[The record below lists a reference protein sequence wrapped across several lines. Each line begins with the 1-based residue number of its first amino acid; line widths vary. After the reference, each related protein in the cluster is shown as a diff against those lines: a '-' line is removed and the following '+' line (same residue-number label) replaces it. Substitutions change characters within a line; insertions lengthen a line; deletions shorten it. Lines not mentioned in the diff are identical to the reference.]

1 MDSIKKTYTSFPFEW
16 SVKSSSYKIRYRKAF
31 AINVIDE
38 TFCSIINAKGNSIEF
53 SELCYLLGFNLQDL
67 AETDIF
73 NIYLKGLTEYNLIE
87 IDKEIILLTD
97 FGQDALQSK
106 LKYKYYFAATE
117 LLENQTA
124 TGESIDFSFKSL
136 FDIENSLSHEREIT
150 KEIFDN
156 LQLKQKLQL
165 QLFGS
170 DIYRGEII
178 ELYQTDQYISYKSI
192 SLECEPFEIDNLF
205 QLTIYKGGINKP
217 DIQLLID
224 LPENEELKSKL
235 IRRGMYHHILSE
247 NNSISVKDIE
257 TYIDLWNWKE
267 LAENPKTDW
276 NDKNVFKLFLENGD
290 GSVWST
296 ISEKAPEESIKSVIH
311 LYAEYWNWSKLTG
324 NFDDNF
330 INEHI
335 ENYNWDFE
343 ELSYKNAAF
352 VVKIATLRRAKHLK
366 FWEDQIQKN
375 SDNNASIKELSKSKN
390 YDIKSLKIE
399 QQVEIV
405 ELLTLETLKSEGW
418 DWNYLS
424 LNLPDDFIESHIDEF
439 PWDYYVITEVKSE
452 ILRNLFRKQV
462 KISYAHIL
470 LSKPWNWKF
479 ISAKFDINFLYKE
492 ISSLATKLE
501 WHTVLERFFSDE
513 EISAKCLKEESF
525 KSLLKQYLPDN
536 FVVAHQKYLWT
547 TSLIDFFEQQNLIQW
562 ESKAYINGF
571 DTNEN
576 VEWDNTCFQKYHSR
590 ITSEK
595 GFLNVSK
602 QISDYSLIEEFP
614 DFAWNWEGVSKNKNL
629 IDNLPF
635 IERAF
640 VGEFSF
646 SNNLLWSEILSQST
660 FDFSFWNNNLESFN
674 NATNNE
680 KQSQF
685 WVSLTQKEEQ
695 EYIFANSHFP
705 WDWTFITE
713 NSTEETILDSFDD
726 IDLFEKWDWKIA
738 TRKLDKE
745 TVLDILEDLAR
756 FIDWKFLIT
765 EVFTIENELAMDKQL
780 PRIAACL
787 SVVNNELRKDIWR
800 ALTIK
805 FPFEILFPI
814 VKATHSLDLF
824 EWDWDY
830 ISNHKFF
837 PTDIATLNLFQKKI
851 NWSILSESNAIQ
863 QKFNPKSWNTGKE
876 WFSNIDRYLQKF
888 DNNWDWKVLSQN
900 RNINYNRLL
909 LQKYKGENWDWEY
922 LTEFGGFLLQQ
933 KRDNEKYLEQILKQF
948 QKIKFDIL
956 SKRKDINIDSDLIL
970 STKDKNWDWQILSEN
985 KKAEISIELILEL
998 KNKNWNWKA
1007 ISQRKKIDFTNET
1020 FIQLLDKDWDWEYLS
1035 NDTNIEFNAEFIERT
1050 KSKPWNWKN
1059 VSRHKFF
1066 VPTIELLSLT
1076 KDFDLDWEYLS
1087 KHSGLNPTKE
1097 LLAKFEN
1104 KWDWHSITENP
1115 QINFTDIAFIERFA
1129 DKWNWRFICESGKLL
1144 LNSQVL
1150 NQFKE
1155 HLEWDLISSNN
1166 NIDFTVEI
1174 IQEFKPFWN
1183 WTALKNNKRVEELLG
1198 NYVNNEI
1205 NNSSTL
1211 NFIDR
1216 IEQQWSK
1223 WKGSIYHFSH
1233 IDNAVEIIKNR
1244 KIQSRNKA
1252 TIKGDAA
1259 GNVVHL
1265 RNDAHDYARFYFRPH
1280 TPTQFYNEFLGKNTS
1295 DGYDSK
1301 TFGWVSWY
1309 EKARG
1314 LGFPKCPIPIFFRFS
1329 LQDVLFKNE
1338 EQCCISN
1345 GNMQTG
1351 STQFGSIEKMI
1362 NRFGFD
1368 DLYYTPQQYATK
1380 EDYNRYRNY
1389 AQQEF
1394 LVKDE
1399 LTFDDLSDFEIVCPS
1414 EADRTL
1420 LKNLLGN
1427 EHKDIFSKIVVD
1439 RRYYNNENPRVRI
1452 EEEDF
1457 ELHIKSEFNGQGYFI
1472 LNGTSNI
1479 KEIEILAGD
1488 ISKMDNDKIIFNS
1501 YVSLGNLRQN
1511 IRLSF
1516 IDESNRNWFVYA
1528 NKKKSLAQNMV
1539 LTHSVWD
1546 EIIEINYLLN
1556 TKLEKSK
1563 LLSLLDEQNYNPYSL
1578 YEMAFGVK
1586 YIFQNI
1592 PIDKDRIKLFSCSN
1606 TKLAN
1611 LQALYS
1617 FNKLQAVWAYDIM
1630 EDFQKYQTERKQ
1642 LEKENLVTV
1651 FGDMDEDTILI
1662 DGNDNFHL
1670 YFNLR
1675 LIFDHYN
1682 EVYSNINLIKIL
1694 CKCEE
1699 LESYYNKRIRHYS
1712 LNTHTVLVINQYCSY
1727 FQSSN
1732 ELIKSISSFCDDKWF
1747 LLFLA
1752 LHDIG
1757 KPKAFEEG
1765 NKDNQYFH
1773 SQLIL
1778 KKFWSKL
1785 PATSDK
1791 DLLIALSLLNS
1802 DCIGEYF
1809 QAKLPLHETQKRILE
1824 LADSCNMNV
1833 FKFFKIYMIYY
1844 QCDIASYTADA
1855 GGIKF
1860 LEQLFEYEK
1869 GKKIFDKEEG
1879 LLKMSPKYWEMYK
1892 KLKSEI
1898 EDGD

>member
-31 AINVIDE
+31 DINVIDE
-38 TFCSIINAKGNSIEF
+38 TFCSIINAKGNNIEF
-53 SELCYLLGFNLQDL
+53 SELCHLLGFNLQDL

-87 IDKEIILLTD
+87 IDKEVILLTD

-124 TGESIDFSFKSL
+124 TGESLDFSFKSL

-156 LQLKQKLQL
+156 PQLKQKLQL

-170 DIYRGEII
+170 DIYKGEII

-192 SLECEPFEIDNLF
+192 SLECEPFEIDNSF

-290 GSVWST
+290 GSVWSN
-296 ISEKAPEESIKSVIH
+296 ISEKAPVESIKSVIH
-311 LYAEYWNWSKLTG
+311 LYPEYWSWSKLTER
-324 NFDDNF
+324 FDNNF

-343 ELSYKNAAF
+343 EISYKETEF
-352 VVKIATLRRAKHLK
+352 VISLLSIPALK
-366 FWEDQIQKN
+366 VCD
-375 SDNNASIKELSKSKN
+375 
-390 YDIKSLKIE
+390 
-399 QQVEIV
+399 
-405 ELLTLETLKSEGW
+405 W

-424 LNLPDDFIESHIDEF
+424 KNLPDKFIEEHIEDF
-439 PWDYYVITEVKSE
+439 AWDFYEITVSKNEVFKN
-452 ILRNLFRKQV
+452 IFIKYKDKLDTL
-462 KISYAHIL
+462 IS
-470 LSKPWNWKF
+470 KNWNWRF
-479 ISAKFDINFLYKE
+479 ISEEINLNFLHKNISAFASKLDWHIVLYRLFNNAE
-492 ISSLATKLE
+492 I
-501 WHTVLERFFSDE
+501 
-513 EISAKCLKEESF
+513 IAKCLKEESF

-576 VEWDNTCFQKYHSR
+576 VEWDNTSFVKYNSR
-590 ITSEK
+590 ITTEA

-635 IERAF
+635 IESAF

-660 FDFSFWNNNLESFN
+660 FDVSFWNKNLESFN

-695 EYIFANSHFP
+695 VYIFANSHFP

-713 NSTEETILDSFDD
+713 NSTEVSILDSFDD

-745 TVLDILEDLAR
+745 TILENIDVLST
-756 FIDWKFLIT
+756 FIDWEYLIN
-765 EVFTIENELAMDKQL
+765 EVYRDEIVFENQELK
-780 PRIAACL
+780 IAYRL
-787 SVVNNELRKDIWR
+787 SHLQSENRKLIWHL
-800 ALTIK
+800 LTTK
-805 FPFEILFPI
+805 YPFSILFPI
-814 VKATHSLDLF
+814 VNATYQFDVF
-824 EWDWDY
+824 EWDWAY
-830 ISNHKFF
+830 ISNHIHF
-837 PTDIATLNLFQKKI
+837 PTDFGTLNRFKEKI
-851 NWSILSESNAIQ
+851 NWSVLSENNAIQ
-863 QKFNPKSWNTGKE
+863 QKFNPKSWNSGKE

-909 LQKYKGENWDWEY
+909 LQKYKGENWDWDY

-948 QKIKFDIL
+948 PKIKFEIL
-956 SKRKDINIDSDLIL
+956 SNRKDIIIDSDLIL

-1020 FIQLLDKDWDWEYLS
+1020 FLQLLDKDWDWEYLS

-1050 KSKPWNWKN
+1050 KSKPWNWKK
-1059 VSRHKFF
+1059 VSRHKSF

-1115 QINFTDIAFIERFA
+1115 QINYTDIAFIERFA

-1150 NQFKE
+1150 SQFKD

-1301 TFGWVSWY
+1301 NYGWVSWY

-1329 LQDVLFKNE
+1329 LQEVLFKDE

-1351 STQFGSIEKMI
+1351 STQFGSIAKMI
-1362 NRFGFD
+1362 NKFGFE

-1399 LTFDDLSDFEIVCPS
+1399 LSFNDLSDFEIVCPS
-1414 EADRTL
+1414 ASDRDL
-1420 LKNLLGN
+1420 LLNLIGS
-1427 EHKDIFSKIVVD
+1427 EHKDIFTHIVVD
-1439 RRYYNNENPRVRI
+1439 SSYYNNENPRVRI
-1452 EEEDF
+1452 DEEET
-1457 ELHIKSEFNGQGYFI
+1457 ELHISTSFKGSGYFV
-1472 LNGTSNI
+1472 LNGTSDLR
-1479 KEIEILAGD
+1479 EMEILSGD
-1488 ISKMDNDKIIFNS
+1488 VNKIDKGKIVFNS
-1501 YVSLGNLRQN
+1501 YVSLGNVNQKINLN
-1511 IRLSF
+1511 F
-1516 IDESNRNWFVYA
+1516 IDESGRSWFVYA
-1528 NKKKSLAQNMV
+1528 K
-1539 LTHSVWD
+1539 
-1546 EIIEINYLLN
+1546 
-1556 TKLEKSK
+1556 
-1563 LLSLLDEQNYNPYSL
+1563 
-1578 YEMAFGVK
+1578 
-1586 YIFQNI
+1586 
-1592 PIDKDRIKLFSCSN
+1592 
-1606 TKLAN
+1606 
-1611 LQALYS
+1611 
-1617 FNKLQAVWAYDIM
+1617 
-1630 EDFQKYQTERKQ
+1630 
-1642 LEKENLVTV
+1642 
-1651 FGDMDEDTILI
+1651 
-1662 DGNDNFHL
+1662 
-1670 YFNLR
+1670 
-1675 LIFDHYN
+1675 
-1682 EVYSNINLIKIL
+1682 
-1694 CKCEE
+1694 
-1699 LESYYNKRIRHYS
+1699 
-1712 LNTHTVLVINQYCSY
+1712 
-1727 FQSSN
+1727 
-1732 ELIKSISSFCDDKWF
+1732 
-1747 LLFLA
+1747 
-1752 LHDIG
+1752 
-1757 KPKAFEEG
+1757 
-1765 NKDNQYFH
+1765 
-1773 SQLIL
+1773 
-1778 KKFWSKL
+1778 
-1785 PATSDK
+1785 
-1791 DLLIALSLLNS
+1791 
-1802 DCIGEYF
+1802 
-1809 QAKLPLHETQKRILE
+1809 
-1824 LADSCNMNV
+1824 
-1833 FKFFKIYMIYY
+1833 
-1844 QCDIASYTADA
+1844 
-1855 GGIKF
+1855 
-1860 LEQLFEYEK
+1860 
-1869 GKKIFDKEEG
+1869 
-1879 LLKMSPKYWEMYK
+1879 
-1892 KLKSEI
+1892 
-1898 EDGD
+1898 

>member
-31 AINVIDE
+31 DINVIDE
-38 TFCSIINAKGNSIEF
+38 TFCSIINAKGNKIEL

-87 IDKEIILLTD
+87 IDKEVILLTD
-97 FGQDALQSK
+97 SGQDALQSK

-124 TGESIDFSFKSL
+124 TGESLDFSFKSL

-156 LQLKQKLQL
+156 PQIKHKLQL

-170 DIYRGEII
+170 DIYKGEII

-192 SLECEPFEIDNLF
+192 SLECEPFEIDNSF

-217 DIQLLID
+217 DIQFLID

-235 IRRGMYHHILSE
+235 IRRGMYHHILSD
-247 NNSISVKDIE
+247 NNSISVNDIKI
-257 TYIDLWNWKE
+257 YIDLWNWKE

-276 NDKNVFKLFLENGD
+276 NDKHVFKLFLENGD
-290 GSVWST
+290 GSVWSI
-296 ISEKAPEESIKSVIH
+296 ISEKAPVESIKSVIH
-311 LYAEYWNWSKLTG
+311 LYAEYWNWSKLTER
-324 NFDDNF
+324 FDDNF
-330 INEHI
+330 ISEHI

-343 ELSYKNAAF
+343 ELSYKE
-352 VVKIATLRRAKHLK
+352 T
-366 FWEDQIQKN
+366 
-375 SDNNASIKELSKSKN
+375 ELV
-390 YDIKSLKIE
+390 ISL
-399 QQVEIV
+399 
-405 ELLTLETLKSEGW
+405 LSNPALTVCDW

-424 LNLPDDFIESHIDEF
+424 KNLPDKFIEEHIEDF
-439 PWDYYVITEVKSE
+439 AWDFYEITVSKNEVFKN
-452 ILRNLFRKQV
+452 IFIKYKDNLDTL
-462 KISYAHIL
+462 IS
-470 LSKPWNWKF
+470 KNWNWRF
-479 ISAKFDINFLYKE
+479 ISEEINLNFLHKN
-492 ISSLATKLE
+492 ISAFASKLD
-501 WHTVLERFFSDE
+501 WHIVLNRFFNNA
-513 EISAKCLKEESF
+513 EIIAKCLKEESF

-536 FVVAHQKYLWT
+536 FVVAHQKYLWS

-576 VEWDNTCFQKYHSR
+576 VEWDNTSFEKYHSR
-590 ITSEK
+590 ITTEV

-629 IDNLPF
+629 IDNLTF

-660 FDFSFWNNNLESFN
+660 FDVSFWNKNLESFN

-695 EYIFANSHFP
+695 AYIFENSHFP

-713 NSTEETILDSFDD
+713 NSTEVSILDSFDD

-745 TVLDILEDLAR
+745 TILENIDVLST
-756 FIDWKFLIT
+756 FIDWEYLIN
-765 EVFTIENELAMDKQL
+765 EVYRDEIVFENQELK
-780 PRIAACL
+780 IAYRL
-787 SVVNNELRKDIWR
+787 SHLQSENRKLIWHL
-800 ALTIK
+800 LTTK
-805 FPFEILFPI
+805 YPFSILFPI
-814 VKATHSLDLF
+814 VNATYQFDVF
-824 EWDWDY
+824 EWDWAY
-830 ISNHKFF
+830 ISNHIHF
-837 PTDIATLNLFQKKI
+837 PTDFGTLNRFKEKI
-851 NWSILSESNAIQ
+851 NWSVLSENNAIQ
-863 QKFNPKSWNTGKE
+863 QKFNPKSWNSGKE

-909 LQKYKGENWDWEY
+909 LQKYKGENWDWDY

-948 QKIKFDIL
+948 PKIKFEIL
-956 SKRKDINIDSDLIL
+956 SNRKDIIIDSDLIL

-1020 FIQLLDKDWDWEYLS
+1020 FLQLLEKDWDWEYLS

-1050 KSKPWNWKN
+1050 KSKPWNWKK
-1059 VSRHKFF
+1059 VSRHKSF

-1115 QINFTDIAFIERFA
+1115 QINYTDIAFIERFA

-1150 NQFKE
+1150 SQFKE

-1265 RNDAHDYARFYFRPH
+1265 RNDAYDYARFYFRPH

-1301 TFGWVSWY
+1301 NYGWVSWY

-1329 LQDVLFKNE
+1329 LQEVLFKDE

-1351 STQFGSIEKMI
+1351 STQFGSIAKMI
-1362 NRFGFD
+1362 NKFGFE

-1399 LTFDDLSDFEIVCPS
+1399 LSFNDLSDFEIVCPS
-1414 EADRTL
+1414 ASDRDL
-1420 LKNLLGN
+1420 LLNLIGS
-1427 EHKDIFSKIVVD
+1427 EHKDIFTHIVVD
-1439 RRYYNNENPRVRI
+1439 SSYYNNENPRVRI
-1452 EEEDF
+1452 DEEET
-1457 ELHIKSEFNGQGYFI
+1457 ELHISTSFKGSGYFVLI
-1472 LNGTSNI
+1472 GTSDLR
-1479 KEIEILAGD
+1479 EMEILSGD
-1488 ISKMDNDKIIFNS
+1488 VNKIDKGKIVFNS
-1501 YVSLGNLRQN
+1501 YVSLGNVNQKINLN
-1511 IRLSF
+1511 F
-1516 IDESNRNWFVYA
+1516 IDESGRSWFVYA
-1528 NKKKSLAQNMV
+1528 K
-1539 LTHSVWD
+1539 
-1546 EIIEINYLLN
+1546 
-1556 TKLEKSK
+1556 
-1563 LLSLLDEQNYNPYSL
+1563 
-1578 YEMAFGVK
+1578 
-1586 YIFQNI
+1586 
-1592 PIDKDRIKLFSCSN
+1592 
-1606 TKLAN
+1606 
-1611 LQALYS
+1611 
-1617 FNKLQAVWAYDIM
+1617 
-1630 EDFQKYQTERKQ
+1630 
-1642 LEKENLVTV
+1642 
-1651 FGDMDEDTILI
+1651 
-1662 DGNDNFHL
+1662 
-1670 YFNLR
+1670 
-1675 LIFDHYN
+1675 
-1682 EVYSNINLIKIL
+1682 
-1694 CKCEE
+1694 
-1699 LESYYNKRIRHYS
+1699 
-1712 LNTHTVLVINQYCSY
+1712 
-1727 FQSSN
+1727 
-1732 ELIKSISSFCDDKWF
+1732 
-1747 LLFLA
+1747 
-1752 LHDIG
+1752 
-1757 KPKAFEEG
+1757 
-1765 NKDNQYFH
+1765 
-1773 SQLIL
+1773 
-1778 KKFWSKL
+1778 
-1785 PATSDK
+1785 
-1791 DLLIALSLLNS
+1791 
-1802 DCIGEYF
+1802 
-1809 QAKLPLHETQKRILE
+1809 
-1824 LADSCNMNV
+1824 
-1833 FKFFKIYMIYY
+1833 
-1844 QCDIASYTADA
+1844 
-1855 GGIKF
+1855 
-1860 LEQLFEYEK
+1860 
-1869 GKKIFDKEEG
+1869 
-1879 LLKMSPKYWEMYK
+1879 
-1892 KLKSEI
+1892 
-1898 EDGD
+1898 